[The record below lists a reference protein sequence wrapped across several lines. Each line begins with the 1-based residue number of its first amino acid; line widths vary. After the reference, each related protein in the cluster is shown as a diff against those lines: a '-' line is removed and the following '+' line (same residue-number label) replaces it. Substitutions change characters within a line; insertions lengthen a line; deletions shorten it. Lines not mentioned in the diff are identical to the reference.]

1 MSDTVIPFPPRADAP
16 VTTLPQMSRFR
27 AATDEERRA
36 LNARLEAG
44 DFDRHMRQC
53 RVPKSEDLDS
63 AARLEAA
70 AALLARE
77 ADILRAHYRSD
88 DFLALREMQSTL
100 ETMAA
105 RIRADWE

>member
-1 MSDTVIPFPPRADAP
+1 MSDTVIPFPPRVDAP
-16 VTTLPQMSRFR
+16 VTTMPR
-27 AATDEERRA
+27 ASFGLREPGSFER
-36 LNARLEAG
+36 
-44 DFDRHMRQC
+44 DMRQR

-63 AARLEAA
+63 AARLDAA

-77 ADILRAHYRSD
+77 AEILRAHYRSD